1 MFALRGIHAGYGQVP
16 VLRDVT
22 LAVPDGSI
30 VALIGPNGAGKTTL
44 LRVACGA
51 LAPWQGRLE
60 LDGENHAG
68 RPAHDLVQRGICHI
82 PEGRGIFRSLSVREN
97 LVMFAEA
104 GTEAEAVE
112 RAVDAFP
119 RLGERIGQTAGT
131 MSGGEQQMLALA
143 RAYIR
148 RPRVVLLDEVSM
160 GLAPAIV
167 NDIFAFLLR
176 MAAEGSS
183 LLLVEQYIPKV
194 LGVADYA
201 FILNRGRVTFAG
213 QPSELENEAVLS
225 HYLGADPAASAA
237 GSASASL
244 HSPRVRA

>member
-1 MFALRGIHAGYGQVP
+1 
-16 VLRDVT
+16 
-22 LAVPDGSI
+22 
-30 VALIGPNGAGKTTL
+30 
-44 LRVACGA
+44 
-51 LAPWQGRLE
+51 
-60 LDGENHAG
+60 
-68 RPAHDLVQRGICHI
+68 
-82 PEGRGIFRSLSVREN
+82 
-97 LVMFAEA
+97 
-104 GTEAEAVE
+104 
-112 RAVDAFP
+112 
-119 RLGERIGQTAGT
+119 
-131 MSGGEQQMLALA
+131 MLALA

-213 QPSELENEAVLS
+213 QPSELENESVLS
-225 HYLGADPAASAA
+225 HYLGAEPVAAAAS
-237 GSASASL
+237 GSASL
-244 HSPRVRA
+244 QSPRLLA

>member
-1 MFALRGIHAGYGQVP
+1 MLALKGIHAGYGQVP

-51 LAPWQGRLE
+51 LPPWRGRLE
-60 LDGENHAG
+60 LDGDDHAG
-68 RPAHDLVQRGICHI
+68 RPAHDLVRAGICHI

-97 LVMFAEA
+97 LVMFAEP
-104 GTEAEAVE
+104 GTEGEAVE

-119 RLGERIGQTAGT
+119 RLGERLGQTAGT

-167 NDIFAFLLR
+167 DDIFDFLLR

-201 FILNRGRVTFAG
+201 YILNRGRISFAG
-213 QPSELENEAVLS
+213 QPSELASESVLN
-225 HYLGADPAASAA
+225 HYLGTEPAAASSAPEP
-237 GSASASL
+237 ASL
-244 HSPRVRA
+244 QRPRRLA